1 MRGHSKRR
9 GDAWITLSVL
19 IIATWVLGAVFLIV
33 SNWPR

>member
-9 GDAWITLSVL
+9 GDPWITLSVL
-19 IIATWVLGAVFLIV
+19 ILSAWVVAAVFLIV